1 MCAMDNEKIIAVLT
15 ELLEEQKEMNR
26 SQAETTMTILQLKAK
41 MEDIEE
47 AIKNQQTATPQID
60 LKSFQLSMERNF
72 AHLKLSMDILL
83 QKPPSNNLRVFME
96 SDAKKWAV
104 YCLVAVVFLTYV
116 FCFAIYKSRH

>member
-1 MCAMDNEKIIAVLT
+1 MYVMDNEQIVAVLT

-26 SQAETTMTILQLKAK
+26 FQAETTMAIQQLNAK
-41 MEDIEE
+41 MESFEE

-60 LKSFQLSMERNF
+60 LKPIQQSIERTL
-72 AHLKLSMDILL
+72 AHIKLSIDMLM

-104 YCLVAVVFLTYV
+104 YLLIATIFLTYL
-116 FCFAIYKSRH
+116 FFFAIRKA